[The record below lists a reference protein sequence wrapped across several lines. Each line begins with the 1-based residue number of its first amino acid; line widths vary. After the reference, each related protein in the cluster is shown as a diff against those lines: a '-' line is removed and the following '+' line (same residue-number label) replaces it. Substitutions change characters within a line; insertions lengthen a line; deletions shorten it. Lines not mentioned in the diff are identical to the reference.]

1 MKIGDDQVRFDRGKG
16 RLKVAEFAYTPDGGE
31 EKTYV
36 AVRLPMV
43 AAVLP
48 YHADGTVTLIEQPRP
63 VVQEGGV
70 IEMPAGLI
78 DPGELAEQAAWRELQ
93 EETGLHGGSLRP
105 LGSVW
110 TSPGV
115 MDEVVY
121 LYLATDCVPGE
132 RTGGD
137 ADERITVHRFDLDE
151 VRQLVKNGKIRDSKT
166 LAALALAGIPL
177 A

>member
-1 MKIGDDQVRFDRGKG
+1 MKIGDDQVRFDRGRG
-16 RLKVAEFAYTPDGGE
+16 RLKVAEFSYTPEGGE

-36 AVRLPMV
+36 AVRLPRV

-63 VVQEGGV
+63 VVRESV
-70 IEMPAGLI
+70 LEMPAGLI
-78 DPGELAEQAAWRELQ
+78 DGDESPEAAARRELR
-93 EETGLHGGSLRP
+93 EETGLRDGDLRP

-121 LYLATDCVPGE
+121 LYLATECVPGE

-137 ADERITVHRFDLDE
+137 ADERIVAHRVGLDE
-151 VRQLVKNGKIRDSKT
+151 VRRLVKNGKIRDSKT
-166 LAALALAGIPL
+166 LAALALAGVPL